1 MVFLVLSLPGK
12 CIKMSFR
19 SKAEAKE
26 EKKFMDSRKEQKN
39 SPKYEQIAADIAY
52 KIVEKTYKEGDKIY
66 ARSSIG
72 SRYNVSSET
81 ARRAVCVLA
90 DWDIVEVEKN
100 SGVIIKSAVNARN
113 FLSQHQQ
120 TQSIY
125 ALKKKIMDNVERQK
139 RETKELQEHLS
150 ELIEQIECYRA
161 TNPFIPHEL
170 VVTEETPYLD
180 RSIAEVNF
188 WQETFATVIAIR
200 RNGNLIMSP
209 GPKAVFRLN
218 DIFYYTGNE
227 DCYRRVQEFM
237 YPEK

>member
-1 MVFLVLSLPGK
+1 MEGK
-12 CIKMSFR
+12 
-19 SKAEAKE
+19 KE
-26 EKKFMDSRKEQKN
+26 KTGN
-39 SPKYEQIAADIAY
+39 IPKYEQIAADIAY
-52 KIVEKTYKEGDKIY
+52 QIVEGTYKEGEKIY

-100 SGVIIKSAVNARN
+100 SGVIITSILNAKN

-125 ALKKKIMDNVERQK
+125 SLKSKIMDSVERQK
-139 RETKELQEHLS
+139 QENKELQKHLT

-161 TNPFIPHEL
+161 TNPFIPYEL
-170 VVTEETPYLD
+170 IISEETPYLNK
-180 RSIAEVNF
+180 SIAEVNF
-188 WQETFATVIAIR
+188 WQETFATVIAIK
-200 RNGNLIMSP
+200 RNGNIIMSP

-237 YPEK
+237 YPKI

>member
-1 MVFLVLSLPGK
+1 MEGK
-12 CIKMSFR
+12 
-19 SKAEAKE
+19 KE
-26 EKKFMDSRKEQKN
+26 KTGN
-39 SPKYEQIAADIAY
+39 IPKYEQIAADIAY
-52 KIVEKTYKEGDKIY
+52 QIVEGTYKEGEKIY

-100 SGVIIKSAVNARN
+100 SVIITSILNAKN

-125 ALKKKIMDNVERQK
+125 SLKSKIMDSVERQK
-139 RETKELQEHLS
+139 QENKELQKHLT

-170 VVTEETPYLD
+170 IISEETPYLNK
-180 RSIAEVNF
+180 SIAEVNF
-188 WQETFATVIAIR
+188 WQETFATVIAIK
-200 RNGNLIMSP
+200 RNGNIIMSP

-237 YPEK
+237 YPKI

>member
-1 MVFLVLSLPGK
+1 MEGK
-12 CIKMSFR
+12 
-19 SKAEAKE
+19 KE
-26 EKKFMDSRKEQKN
+26 KTGN
-39 SPKYEQIAADIAY
+39 IPKYEQIAADIAY
-52 KIVEKTYKEGDKIY
+52 QIVEGTYKEGEKIY

-100 SGVIIKSAVNARN
+100 SGVIIKSILNAKN

-125 ALKKKIMDNVERQK
+125 SLKSKIMDSVERQK
-139 RETKELQEHLS
+139 QENKELQKHLT

-170 VVTEETPYLD
+170 IISEETPYLNK
-180 RSIAEVNF
+180 SIAEVNF
-188 WQETFATVIAIR
+188 WQETFATVIAIK
-200 RNGNLIMSP
+200 RNGTIIMSP

-237 YPEK
+237 YPEIGRNFLHNNKTKPHCP

>member
-1 MVFLVLSLPGK
+1 MEGK
-12 CIKMSFR
+12 
-19 SKAEAKE
+19 KE
-26 EKKFMDSRKEQKN
+26 KTGN
-39 SPKYEQIAADIAY
+39 IPKYEQIAADIAY
-52 KIVEKTYKEGDKIY
+52 QIVEGTYKEGEKIY

-100 SGVIIKSAVNARN
+100 SGVIITSILNAKN

-125 ALKKKIMDNVERQK
+125 SLKSKIMDSVERQK
-139 RETKELQEHLS
+139 QENKELQKHLT

-170 VVTEETPYLD
+170 IISEETP
-180 RSIAEVNF
+180 
-188 WQETFATVIAIR
+188 
-200 RNGNLIMSP
+200 
-209 GPKAVFRLN
+209 
-218 DIFYYTGNE
+218 
-227 DCYRRVQEFM
+227 
-237 YPEK
+237 